1 MRPLLIVPSN
11 IYLPP
16 YPTLFLFK
24 LDLYIA
30 YTISNLLKDTP
41 KA

>member
-1 MRPLLIVPSN
+1 MRPFLIIFSD
-11 IYLPP
+11 IYLLFHPA
-16 YPTLFLFK
+16 LFLFG